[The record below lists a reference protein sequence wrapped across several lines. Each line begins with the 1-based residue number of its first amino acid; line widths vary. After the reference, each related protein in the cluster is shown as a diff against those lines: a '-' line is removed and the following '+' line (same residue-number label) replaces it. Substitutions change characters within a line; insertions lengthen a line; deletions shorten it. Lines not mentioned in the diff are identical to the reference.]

1 MREDPL
7 NNRPI
12 TQCPFTGNITVL
24 DWLWEHGS
32 SESGCIH
39 KVSKKDSSSA
49 LHTAVGSGH
58 LNVVK
63 WLHMKGAN
71 MNHIDG
77 DGMCA
82 LHRVSDLDI
91 AQFLYEN
98 GCASTLNRKT
108 ETAATTASRNS
119 IKAGLEQIMGNLG
132 ASLPSVPGMD
142 GTSGSRGH
150 TTPLGLIEQVMAS
163 RVNCFSAERLRK
175 MREVR
180 EQFLAWGAVRDPKNT
195 PAEELLFAG
204 AKFGDI
210 RMMSK
215 AITAGANLVNCRDVD
230 RGFSALWMAAAKGGL
245 AAVKWIVENG
255 GESLVAEATFEGGWT
270 PIGIAAQVRR

>member
-1 MREDPL
+1 MA
-7 NNRPI
+7 
-12 TQCPFTGNITVL
+12 
-24 DWLWEHGS
+24 
-32 SESGCIH
+32 
-39 KVSKKDSSSA
+39 KKDSSSA
-49 LHTAVGSGH
+49 LHIAVGNHH

-82 LHRVSDLDI
+82 LHLVSDLDI

-98 GCASTLNRKT
+98 GCAATLNRKA

-119 IKAGLEQIMGNLG
+119 MKAGFEQMMGNLG

-142 GTSGSRGH
+142 GTSGTRGH
-150 TTPLGLIEQVMAS
+150 TPLGAIEMRLAMAS

-175 MREVR
+175 TREVR
-180 EQFLAWGAVRDPKNT
+180 EQLLAWGAVRDPKNT

-255 GESLVAEATFEGGWT
+255 GESLVTEATFEGGWT